1 MTSTM
6 ADPLLSFNSKVF
18 AAQLHT
24 AFKVLRGSEP
34 LVTLELAEVTERQTP
49 PDTELFFLVFRGPRA
64 PRLEQKIHHFEHA
77 ALGAF
82 DLFIT
87 AIAGDDQGIS
97 YEAVFH
103 RLRKKT
109 P

>member
-1 MTSTM
+1 MS
-6 ADPLLSFNSKVF
+6 DPLLNFNSKIF
-18 AAQLHT
+18 LAQVNT
-24 AFKVLRGSEP
+24 SFKVLRGSEP
-34 LVTLELAEVTERQTP
+34 PVTLELAEVTERTTSP
-49 PDTELFFLVFRGPRA
+49 EVELFTLMFRGPRA
-64 PRLEQKIHHFEHA
+64 PRLPQQIHHFEHP

-97 YEAVFH
+97 YEAIFH

>member
-1 MTSTM
+1 MP
-6 ADPLLSFNSKVF
+6 DPLLDFNSKIF

-24 AFKVLRGSEP
+24 PFKVLRGSEP
-34 LVTLELAEVTERQTP
+34 PMTLELAEVNERQTP
-49 PDTELFFLVFRGPRA
+49 PEAELFSLVFRGPRA
-64 PRLEQKIHHFEHA
+64 PRLEQKIHHFEHS

>member
-1 MTSTM
+1 M
-6 ADPLLSFNSKVF
+6 
-18 AAQLHT
+18 
-24 AFKVLRGSEP
+24 
-34 LVTLELAEVTERQTP
+34 TLELAEVNERPTP
-49 PDTELFFLVFRGPRA
+49 PDIELFSLVFHGPAA
-64 PRLEQKIHHFEHA
+64 PRLPQQIHHFEHA

-103 RLRKKT
+103 RLLKKK

>member
-1 MTSTM
+1 M
-6 ADPLLSFNSKVF
+6 ADPLLNFNSKIF

-24 AFKVLRGSEP
+24 HFKVLFGNEP
-34 LVTLELAEVTERQTP
+34 PVTLELAEVNERQTP
-49 PDTELFFLVFRGPRA
+49 PEVELFFLVFRGPRA
-64 PRLEQKIHHFEHA
+64 PRLEQKTHHFEHA

-87 AIAGDDQGIS
+87 AIAGDEQGIS

-103 RLRKKT
+103 RLRKSK

>member
-1 MTSTM
+1 MPDPILGFTSKT
-6 ADPLLSFNSKVF
+6 F

-24 AFKVLRGSEP
+24 QFKVVHGSEP
-34 LVTLELAEVTERQTP
+34 PVILELAEVNERQASP
-49 PDTELFFLVFRGPRA
+49 EVELFFLVFHGPRA
-64 PRLEQKIHHFEHA
+64 PRLEQKTHHFEHHV
-77 ALGAF
+77 LGAF
-82 DLFIT
+82 DMFIT

-103 RLRKKT
+103 RLHTKK